1 VPLDQGLTVARR
13 ANLSLAKLSFRGK
26 GAHTMT
32 RTPSE
37 RTTVKRKPQRGA
49 YDRETIDQILDEGLI
64 CHVGFSIE
72 GQTIVLPTIHVRV
85 GDYVYLHGSPA
96 SRLLQ
101 ALAGG
106 AEACVTVTLVDGLV
120 LARSAMHHS
129 MNYRSVVLFGTA
141 TLVEKATEKMAVFEA
156 LVEHVI
162 PGRWAETRWPTDD
175 EIRRTMVV
183 SIPIHEASAKVRTG
197 PPLDDEADYELSHW
211 AGVLPLR
218 LAADHPIAD
227 PGLRAGI
234 EPPAHVTSYIGRRA
248 QRQDEQEH
256 IGIATSESSNAII
269 RRYYHA
275 LWNAWN
281 VALADELISIDVS
294 FLGSL
299 GVRVQGRASFVDYV
313 HFVRRAFP
321 DFHNTIEEMIA
332 EGDKVAV
339 RLTYSGTHRGEL
351 FGIEATGRSFTY
363 SGAAIFRIADGKIA
377 EGWVLGDTRGLME
390 QLRGGKD
397 RP

>member
-1 VPLDQGLTVARR
+1 LL
-13 ANLSLAKLSFRGK
+13 NCLSAAKGDN
-26 GAHTMT
+26 TMT
-32 RTPSE
+32 QPPSE
-37 RTTVKRKPQRGA
+37 RTTVHRKPQRGA
-49 YDRETIDQILDEGLI
+49 YDRETIERILDEGLI

-72 GQTIVLPTIHVRV
+72 GQTFVLPTIHVRI
-85 GDYVYLHGSPA
+85 GDKVYLHGSPA

-106 AEACVTVTLVDGLV
+106 AEVCVTVTLVDGLV

-141 TLVEKATEKMAVFEA
+141 TLVVGATEKLAVFEA

-162 PGRWAETRWPTDD
+162 PGRWAETRWPTDE

-197 PPLDDEADYELSHW
+197 PPLDDEADYELPHW

-218 LAADHPIAD
+218 VAADHPIAD
-227 PGLRAGI
+227 PRLRAAIG
-234 EPPAHVTSYIGRRA
+234 PPDHVTSYTCPRA
-248 QRQDEQEH
+248 QRQSEQAQV
-256 IGIATSESSNAII
+256 GTASLESNKAII
-269 RRYYHA
+269 RRYYEE
-275 LWNAWN
+275 LWNAWH
-281 VALADELISIDVS
+281 VDIADELIAIDVS

-299 GVRVQGRASFVDYV
+299 GVKVHGRANFVDYV
-313 HFVRRAFP
+313 HLVRRAFP
-321 DFHNTIEEMIA
+321 DFHNTIEEIIA
-332 EGDKVAV
+332 EGDKVVV

-351 FGIEATGRSFTY
+351 FGIGATGRRVTY
-363 SGAAIFRIADGKIA
+363 SGIAIVRIADGKIA
-377 EGWVLGDTRGLME
+377 EGWVLGDTRGLIE
-390 QLRGGKD
+390 QLQRDTGKD